1 MRRFDDALRLDS
13 TELKS
18 IGGFSLNVTSCLGSG
33 CVMPRVSGNAAVCS
47 IGRVAVNVECALLSD
62 QIGLYPRYAKSLR
75 QPGDNDRMKL
85 YPTLID
91 LLEEARGKN
100 RRIRFIDG
108 ETDESSLRFA
118 ELWERA
124 TALLGSLQARGLQP
138 GDELVIFSKSNE
150 SFVIAFWASMLGGIV
165 PVPVAVGISDEHR
178 IKLFRI
184 LRQLQRGTLFTELG
198 LLERLREFAKSRQMD
213 EIVSILDARS
223 VLMSDVTPGDSGEVV
238 SASSDDLAFI
248 QYSSGST
255 SDPKGVCLTHANL
268 CANVRAI
275 LEATR
280 WSDDDRSL
288 SWMPLTH
295 DMGLIGYHL
304 SVMAAGMDHA
314 VMDTNVFVRRPLL
327 WMLKTSELQATQLC
341 SPNFG
346 YKHFL
351 KLFERKGLPDGT
363 DLSCVRLI
371 LNGAEPI
378 SYELCEQFLEAL
390 APFGLRRS
398 TMFPVYGLAEATVGV
413 TIGNPGDE
421 FSRVVMH
428 RHSLSIGEPYEAAET
443 GDSDAVSFVR
453 VGNAI
458 RDVEIRLADDRD
470 GILEPGRLGHI
481 QLRGA
486 SVTERIYGDD
496 EATASLFTDD
506 GWLRTGDCGVFVD
519 DQLVITGRQKD
530 IIIVNGQN
538 YYPHDIEEIVA
549 QIDGLDLGKVVVA
562 GATPSASQTEELL
575 VFVLYRQDLEAF
587 AELAASIRDIVG
599 EHVGLEV
606 DHVIPV
612 SRIPKTTSGKIQ
624 RVQLLNAYLDGEYSS
639 LIEQAAPVEASGGDV
654 DEDPLVADLER
665 ICREFSKDRRIGPD
679 DNLFEV
685 GVSSLTLTEIVL
697 AVEEKYPGKL
707 DISDLFD
714 YPTLREIANFM
725 RR

>member
-1 MRRFDDALRLDS
+1 M
-13 TELKS
+13 T
-18 IGGFSLNVTSCLGSG
+18 
-33 CVMPRVSGNAAVCS
+33 
-47 IGRVAVNVECALLSD
+47 
-62 QIGLYPRYAKSLR
+62 
-75 QPGDNDRMKL
+75 L

-91 LLEEARGKN
+91 LLDDARGKD
-100 RRIRFIDG
+100 RHIHFIDG
-108 ETDESSLRFA
+108 ETDESRLGFA
-118 ELWERA
+118 ELRDRA
-124 TALLGSLQARGLQP
+124 MALLGSLQARGMQP

-150 SFVIAFWASMLGGIV
+150 SFVIAFWAAMLGGIV

-184 LRQLQRGTLFTELG
+184 LRQLRRGTLFTELG
-198 LLERLREFAKSRQMD
+198 LLERLLEFAKSQQMD
-213 EIVSILDARS
+213 EVISILESRS
-223 VLMSDVTPGDSGEVV
+223 VLMSDVTPGDSGTVV
-238 SASSDDLAFI
+238 DASPDDIAFI

-275 LEATR
+275 IESTR
-280 WSDDDRSL
+280 WSEDDRSL

-327 WMLKTSELQATQLC
+327 WMLKTNELRATQLC

-351 KLFERKGLPDGT
+351 KLFERKGLPEGT

-378 SYELCEQFLEAL
+378 SYDLCEQFLEAL
-390 APFGLRRS
+390 APYGLGRT

-413 TIGNPGDE
+413 TVGNPGDE
-421 FSRVVMH
+421 YSRVVMH
-428 RHSLSIGEPYEAAET
+428 RHSLRVGEPYEDSEV
-443 GDSDAVSFVR
+443 GDLDAVSFVK
-453 VGNAI
+453 VGKAI
-458 RDVEIRLADDRD
+458 RDVEIRLTDDED
-470 GILEPGRLGHI
+470 AVLAPGRIGNI

-496 EATASLFTDD
+496 EATASLFTAD

-538 YYPHDIEEIVA
+538 YYPHDIEEIIA

-562 GATPSASQTEELL
+562 GATPSGSQTEELL
-575 VFVLYRQDLEAF
+575 VFILYRQDLETF
-587 AELAASIRDIVG
+587 VKLAESVRTIVG

-612 SRIPKTTSGKIQ
+612 PKIPKTTSGKVQ
-624 RVQLLNAYLDGEYSS
+624 RVQLLNAYLDSEYAPV
-639 LIEQAAPVEASGGDV
+639 IEQMAPPA
-654 DEDPLVADLER
+654 DEDFDDDPIVADLER

-707 DISDLFD
+707 DIRFHA
-714 YPTLREIANFM
+714 TLSRNPSTTDFP
-725 RR
+725 

>member
-1 MRRFDDALRLDS
+1 
-13 TELKS
+13 
-18 IGGFSLNVTSCLGSG
+18 
-33 CVMPRVSGNAAVCS
+33 
-47 IGRVAVNVECALLSD
+47 
-62 QIGLYPRYAKSLR
+62 
-75 QPGDNDRMKL
+75 MKL
-85 YPTLID
+85 YSTLID
-91 LLEEARGKN
+91 LLDEARGKD
-100 RRIRFIDG
+100 REIRFIDG
-108 ETDESSLRFA
+108 ESDETTLRFSD
-118 ELWERA
+118 LWDRA
-124 TALLGSLQARGLQP
+124 TALLGSLQARGMQP
-138 GDELVIFSKSNE
+138 GDELVIFSKSNQ
-150 SFVIAFWASMLGGIV
+150 SFVVAYWAAMLGGIV

-184 LRQLQRGTLFTELG
+184 LRQLERGTLFTELG
-198 LLERLREFAKSRQMD
+198 LLERLLEFSKSR
-213 EIVSILDARS
+213 ELEEVSAILESRT
-223 VLMSDVTPGDSGEVV
+223 VLMSDVTPGDSGTVYDA
-238 SASSDDLAFI
+238 SADDIAFI

-275 LEATR
+275 IEATQ
-280 WSDDDRSL
+280 WGDQDRSL

-327 WMLKTSELQATQLC
+327 WMLKTNELRATQLC

-378 SYELCEQFLEAL
+378 SYDLCEEFLTAL
-390 APFGLRRS
+390 APYGLKRS

-413 TIGNPGDE
+413 TVGNPGDE
-421 FSRVVMH
+421 FSRVIMH
-428 RHSLSIGEPYEAAET
+428 RHSLSIGEPYEVADA
-443 GDSDAVSFVR
+443 GDADAVSFVK

-458 RDVEIRLADDRD
+458 RDCEVRLADDNDNIVD
-470 GILEPGRLGHI
+470 GGRIGHI
-481 QLRGA
+481 QLKGA
-486 SVTERIYGDD
+486 SVTEKIYGDE
-496 EATASLFTDD
+496 EATSALFTTD
-506 GWLRTGDCGVFVD
+506 GWLRTGDCGVFVG
-519 DQLVITGRQKD
+519 DQLVITGREKD

-538 YYPHDIEEIVA
+538 YYPHDIEEIIA
-549 QIDGLDLGKVVVA
+549 QIDGLDLGKTVVA
-562 GATPSASQTEELL
+562 GANPSGKQTEELL
-575 VFVLYRQDLEAF
+575 VFVLFRQDLESF
-587 AELAASIRDIVG
+587 VPLAEQVRNIVG
-599 EHVGLEV
+599 EHAGLEV

-612 SRIPKTTSGKIQ
+612 PKIPKTTSGKVQ
-624 RVQLLNAYLDGEYSS
+624 RVHLLNAYFDGEFSN
-639 LIEQAAPVEASGGDV
+639 LIADLSPGDV
-654 DEDPLVADLER
+654 EQDELDNDPLVAELEQ
-665 ICREFSKDRRIGPD
+665 ICREFSKDRVIGPD

-697 AVEEKYPGKL
+697 AIEEKHPGKL

-714 YPTLREIANFM
+714 YPTLREVAGFM